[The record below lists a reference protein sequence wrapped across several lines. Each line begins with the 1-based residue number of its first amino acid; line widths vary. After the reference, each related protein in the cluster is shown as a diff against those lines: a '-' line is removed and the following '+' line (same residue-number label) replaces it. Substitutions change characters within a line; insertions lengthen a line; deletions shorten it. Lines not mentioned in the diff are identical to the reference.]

1 MNYFSQKS
9 LATILTVCILLSGGM
24 SVNAASLK
32 NVATQTEEITEVPK
46 ERKVIKKKSA
56 KSNEKKKSVK
66 SSEKS
71 EKNASKSEK
80 VAPKKSEARLAL
92 EQKQKAGTMKMKD
105 FVEYINKEYGSLDT
119 SVGKLTFTTN
129 FIDNRTSPS
138 FFHYLFKTDYT
149 GVDLEKLY
157 HHGYTKEQET
167 ELLKVLKE
175 EQLSIYKDAV
185 HFFPQYKFSG
195 GYYKSRTWEELQ
207 NDLYDIEAFTWFSHW
222 DYWDLSGREWVDFH
236 WLTSGDTFDFKP
248 DNYLDPLI

>member
-46 ERKVIKKKSA
+46 ERKVIKKMSA

-71 EKNASKSEK
+71 EKNASKLEK

-105 FVEYINKEYGSLDT
+105 FVEYINKEYGSFDT
-119 SVGKLTFTTN
+119 SVGKLTFTTDI
-129 FIDNRTSPS
+129 IDHRSSPS
-138 FFHYLFKTDYT
+138 YCHYRFITDYF

-157 HHGYTKEQET
+157 HHGYTKEQEK
-167 ELLKVLKE
+167 ELLNVLEK
-175 EQLSIYKDAV
+175 EQLSIYKDAI
-185 HFFPQYKFSG
+185 HFFPKYKFSG
-195 GYYKSRTWEELQ
+195 GYWKTRTWEELQ
-207 NDLYDIEAFTWFSHW
+207 NDLYDVHAFTWYSHW
-222 DYWDLSGREWVDFH
+222 EET
-236 WLTSGDTFDFKP
+236 LTDEIHSAWATSADTFDFKP
-248 DNYLDPLI
+248 DNFLDPLI